1 MHRITVSAA
10 LDHIVD
16 VLRAAKIAADV
27 EPAKVRVPGAWVTA
41 TQYAHTLMGGGGP
54 VTVEIYLVVNDR
66 PGSIAWRELDK
77 LFARALEA
85 GITPTEPTRTNE
97 AIQLQGPHPLP
108 AYVITTTVENC

>member
-1 MHRITVSAA
+1 MHRPTVSAA
-10 LDHIVD
+10 LDHV
-16 VLRAAKIAADV
+16 VSLLRDAKIAADV

-41 TQYAHTLMGGGGP
+41 TQYAHTLMGGGGE

-66 PGSIAWRELDK
+66 PGPVAWRELDK
-77 LFARALEA
+77 LFSRALEA
-85 GITPTEPTRTNE
+85 GISPSEPTRTNE